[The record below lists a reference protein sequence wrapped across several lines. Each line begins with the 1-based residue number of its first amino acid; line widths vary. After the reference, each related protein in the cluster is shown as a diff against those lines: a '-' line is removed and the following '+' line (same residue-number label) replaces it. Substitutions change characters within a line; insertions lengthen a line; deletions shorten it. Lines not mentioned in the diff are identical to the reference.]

1 MLVYQRVCWRSVCNS
16 LSDSKTSSQKPISL
30 HEAVPSWMA
39 SDVGLS
45 QNKTCFSW
53 GEPRTLRNFHG
64 LSPIFPQE
72 PFHFEIYQSHP
83 RSAAHRNTSEFGLLT
98 MPGQRSQYSV
108 LISLFWL
115 VVDLT
120 PLKNDG
126 VRQLG

>member
-1 MLVYQRVCWRSVCNS
+1 
-16 LSDSKTSSQKPISL
+16 
-30 HEAVPSWMA
+30 MA

-45 QNKTCFSW
+45 QNKTCFTW

-64 LSPIFPQE
+64 LSPIFPQDRC
-72 PFHFEIYQSHP
+72 HFEIYFDP
-83 RSAAHRNTSEFGLLT
+83 IRNPSAAHRNTSEFGLLT